1 MGCGV
6 RVSHRYRTTVDGEV
20 VGLAHG
26 GFRLRLHGP
35 CRTRLSDYQEGDVV
49 FYGWLNTLTVE
60 KLGRRAV

>member
-1 MGCGV
+1 M
-6 RVSHRYRTTVDGEV
+6 
-20 VGLAHG
+20 AHG